1 VERASPHLRRQLRCC
16 RCPGRRSNAIRR
28 LGVQQAGARS
38 APDTSGQFPARGL
51 LPRVPCTAAEPTGGT
66 LKPRMA
72 PRHAKS
78 LGVGRWAGRMA
89 ELRRPQADREAPQ
102 PQARY
107 DPLVHPIA
115 ITEHS
120 VIGDQIRLPA
130 ACCDMTGCF
139 RSFAD
144 PAALGEA
151 DNRARALAVGWGA
164 DAYGRPICPGCQQR
178 HRIRPAQRA
187 LKRIPDTVP
196 GHTTG
201 RWSVDRER
209 A

>member
-1 VERASPHLRRQLRCC
+1 M
-16 RCPGRRSNAIRR
+16 RR

-38 APDTSGQFPARGL
+38 APDTSGQLPARGSS
-51 LPRVPCTAAEPTGGT
+51 PRVPCTAADPIGGT
-66 LKPRMA
+66 LKPRMV

-78 LGVGRWAGRMA
+78 LGVGRWTGRMA
-89 ELRRPQADREAPQ
+89 ELRRPRPQADREASQ

-151 DNRARALAVGWGA
+151 ENRARALAAGWGA
-164 DAYGRPICPGCQQR
+164 DAYGRLVCPGCQQLPG
-178 HRIRPAQRA
+178 RPADSHIISDRGNYRSRGA
-187 LKRIPDTVP
+187 
-196 GHTTG
+196 
-201 RWSVDRER
+201 VDRER